1 MSLLIAMFVG
11 AAASLNPGQLGLVR
25 NEADYKAARGAARSG
40 LAYAMTR
47 LEENPNW
54 RGDGNGIVVDT
65 PDMVVVEQDGNVVG
79 LLRDGSGRTAQFR
92 IRFNHQ
98 DGGGGGDD
106 LDDPPSEFRFDTPY
120 VSVNNLLGS
129 GPVALPIANG
139 VGYSVNGS
147 ADHDV
152 PEHCAALLVEG
163 RVSPQ
168 LSVADASNPNPRLQ
182 AVRAHLTI
190 ESLCGVGDLELEGD
204 ISGAVL
210 MSAGDFVTDLT
221 GTDPLS
227 LASVGS
233 DQPTR
238 VRVKNDMV
246 VDGAGENLRTA
257 ATAEV
262 LAGGS
267 VKANFNSDHISR
279 ALEEAGDAFYQLAW
293 DDVDDPGEGTLPAG
307 VYVFWEAD
315 GKVHYYPDNWE
326 DYDARIKANPSDPG
340 TVVNLSG
347 AVSFHEADGKKV
359 FAVTTEVDV
368 TPVGDPSNPV
378 EDLTIIPRS
387 GVAEDASNPS
397 RPPLPYG
404 APTDYA
410 SAAVNYIGI
419 NDWNDG
425 SEIHEMLKTLAPV
438 GDFSDP
444 SGNGI
449 HWDQNVMTVYG
460 SGPRAVTYLF
470 SGGNMHTT
478 NSPNGT
484 LLSPQ
489 GADRYIID
497 PAAFD
502 DFVAN
507 PGTGRD
513 METLNLGAA
522 TDSLAPQDFEVRFE
536 GADGGPASLATTG
549 NGDIRFGAD
558 LSGENASIKAGGQI
572 RIVGVGVDL
581 SADPDAERAGVSLYA
596 RDDIFIST
604 LRPHEDDP
612 TLYDYVDVQL
622 KGIVYSWKN
631 ITVEVGGEKHAGR
644 KFDLRGAMVAYG
656 GDPSAPPVA
665 GQGNVYLTA
674 DSVNLTFDPA
684 YLTSWMPSAPTSVQ
698 MTNLSTHEL

>member
-1 MSLLIAMFVG
+1 MNRRPRPAGLRRVVVTGIGLVTPLGIGRDATW
-11 AAASLNPGQLGLVR
+11 AAASAGAGAGGPITSFDPSRLPTRIACEVPGFPPEDFMDKRAARRMDRFAQFAVAAARMALDDAGLDAAAERDSIGVYFGSGIGGLQTFVDQTVAMLERGPDRLSPLFIPMMIPNMGAAQVSMTLGLRGPLLATVSACATSAHAIG
-25 NEADYKAARGAARSG
+25 EAFDAI
-40 LAYAMTR
+40 R
-47 LEENPNW
+47 L
-54 RGDGNGIVVDT
+54 
-65 PDMVVVEQDGNVVG
+65 
-79 LLRDGSGRTAQFR
+79 GR
-92 IRFNHQ
+92 
-98 DGGGGGDD
+98 
-106 LDDPPSEFRFDTPY
+106 
-120 VSVNNLLGS
+120 
-129 GPVALPIANG
+129 
-139 VGYSVNGS
+139 
-147 ADHDV
+147 
-152 PEHCAALLVEG
+152 
-163 RVSPQ
+163 
-168 LSVADASNPNPRLQ
+168 ADA
-182 AVRAHLTI
+182 I
-190 ESLCGVGDLELEGD
+190 
-204 ISGAVL
+204 
-210 MSAGDFVTDLT
+210 
-221 GTDPLS
+221 
-227 LASVGS
+227 
-233 DQPTR
+233 
-238 VRVKNDMV
+238 
-246 VDGAGENLRTA
+246 
-257 ATAEV
+257 

-267 VKANFNSDHISR
+267 ETSINELGMGAFNAMR
-279 ALEEAGDAFYQLAW
+279 ALSTRNDDPAAASRPFDANRDGFVMGEAGAVLVLEEREHAVARGA
-293 DDVDDPGEGTLPAG
+293 DVYAELLGYG
-307 VYVFWEAD
+307 
-315 GKVHYYPDNWE
+315 
-326 DYDARIKANPSDPG
+326 
-340 TVVNLSG
+340 LSG
-347 AVSFHEADGKKV
+347 DAHHLTEPDPTGEAPAAAMRMAMADAEIEPGAVAYVNAHATS
-359 FAVTTEVDV
+359 

-444 SGNGI
+444 GGNGI